1 MDPNDNDWDRV
12 KLIVETAHKKSPSIN
27 ILISLGYEPDDL
39 ENAAAT
45 PAAFADSVRALVHRY
60 DLNGF
65 DIDFESAR
73 VGEEDMLTL
82 AREIRR
88 SLNKIPST
96 RPMIMTI
103 APDQTGGLNKD
114 VLEQFTYVMAQTY
127 GHACSCFSFDDTDLL
142 AEQLGS
148 YERIVYGVN
157 SEGLRST
164 IPTKKRGLMTQKNLP
179 TKPKRTTRPES
190 SAGDWTTTRPPS
202 RVIILRSPMLL
213 KCGT

>member
-1 MDPNDNDWDRV
+1 MARR
-12 KLIVETAHKKSPSIN
+12 
-27 ILISLGYEPDDL
+27 LGKCGR
-39 ENAAAT
+39 NACG
-45 PAAFADSVRALVHRY
+45 FRRQRARLVHRY

-142 AEQLGS
+142 AEQLVIRAHRVRREFG
-148 YERIVYGVN
+148 RIPR
-157 SEGLRST
+157 RSRQ
-164 IPTKKRGLMTQKNLP
+164 KK
-179 TKPKRTTRPES
+179 E
-190 SAGDWTTTRPPS
+190 A
-202 RVIILRSPMLL
+202 
-213 KCGT
+213 